1 MLIALALV
9 AGATAPVMAQSM
21 SNEKAMAD
29 KGMASDKM
37 TMMNPGS
44 GTFTGAKGHAA
55 SGGFTIS
62 GTGKDRK
69 LEFSASFRVDKAP
82 DSHVILAKAGMADAP
97 GSLELG
103 KLKKDSGAQS
113 YGIPESADLS
123 QFSSVVIWS
132 KGRNMAIGQASLAGG
147 SMDHGAMGSM
157 DHGSMDKGTMMDKP
171 AMAGDTGMMKSM
183 AKDSG
188 MMKKP

>member
-1 MLIALALV
+1 MLVALALV
-9 AGATAPVMAQSM
+9 AGATVPVMAQSM
-21 SNEKAMAD
+21 SNDKAMAD
-29 KGMASDKM
+29 KGMA
-37 TMMNPGS
+37 MMGPKS
-44 GTFTGAKGHAA
+44 GTFTGAKGHTA

-69 LEFSASFRVDKAP
+69 LEFSDSFRADKAP
-82 DSHVILAKAGMADAP
+82 DSYVILAKGGMGDAP

-113 YGIPESADLS
+113 YKIPESADLA
-123 QFSSVVIWS
+123 QFTSVVIWS
-132 KGRNMAIGQASLAGG
+132 KGHHMAVGQASLAGG